1 MRYPL
6 PCLFTALLCA
16 SSLLQAAETL
26 NVTSTEQ
33 ATPVLELFTSQGCSS
48 CPPAEQWLSSLTRA
62 PELWTGVI
70 PLAFHVD
77 YWDNLGWAD
86 TFANPGYSAR
96 QRAYEQSGGS
106 RSVYTPGFILAG
118 NEWRGWFG
126 GEQLPLPST
135 PTVGKLN
142 LQLAGNQVRLSF
154 AAGANAPTGL
164 IAHVARLGFGLQSK
178 IGHGENAGK
187 TLTHDFVVLTV
198 QQISANSGNQWQSQL
213 QADPRGERQALV
225 AWLSAPGNPAPYQ
238 AVAGWL
244 PSSAAIQP

>member
-1 MRYPL
+1 M
-6 PCLFTALLCA
+6 
-16 SSLLQAAETL
+16 
-26 NVTSTEQ
+26 
-33 ATPVLELFTSQGCSS
+33 
-48 CPPAEQWLSSLTRA
+48 
-62 PELWTGVI
+62 
-70 PLAFHVD
+70 
-77 YWDNLGWAD
+77 
-86 TFANPGYSAR
+86 
-96 QRAYEQSGGS
+96 
-106 RSVYTPGFILAG
+106 YTPGFILAG

-135 PTVGKLN
+135 PKVGKLN

-154 AAGANAPTGL
+154 AAGANTPSGL

-198 QQISANSGNQWQSQL
+198 QQISGNSGNQWQSQL

-244 PSSAAIQP
+244 PSAATIQP